1 MKDINTHNIKK
12 FLLIGIIFSFTNFV
26 TISLFKKVDVKNI
39 NINGA
44 EFISIDDVIEN
55 SSLQLPERLIF
66 IKKKLIENELKKNI
80 YLRKISI
87 NKQIFPFGLKINI
100 QTRKPVAFADRQEN
114 GKKVEGFVDKDGVF
128 IEKKWVPESDKLI
141 FPIKITGWDKD
152 YKKII
157 SLLLINYENN
167 ENLEVIKI
175 SSKGFVTLEEKFF
188 QKIYLGSQVKELEE
202 KINLIFDIKEQYIK
216 QKKRKKIKNLDL
228 TDLNN
233 PKIKVF
239 IP

>member
-1 MKDINTHNIKK
+1 VKDISTHNIKK
-12 FLLIGIIFSFTNFV
+12 FLLIGIIFLFTNFV

-44 EFISIDDVIEN
+44 EFISIDDIIEN

-66 IKKKLIENELKKNI
+66 IKTKLIENELKKNI

-114 GKKVEGFVDKDGVF
+114 GKKVEGFVDKYGVF

-141 FPIKITGWDKD
+141 FPIKIIGWDKD

-157 SLLLINYENN
+157 SLLIIKYENN

-202 KINLIFDIKEQYIK
+202 RINLIFDIKEQYIK

>member
-1 MKDINTHNIKK
+1 
-12 FLLIGIIFSFTNFV
+12 
-26 TISLFKKVDVKNI
+26 LFKKVDVKNI

-66 IKKKLIENELKKNI
+66 IKTKLIENELKKNI

-100 QTRKPVAFADRQEN
+100 QTRKPVAFADKEEN

>member
-12 FLLIGIIFSFTNFV
+12 FLLIGIIFFFTNFV

-66 IKKKLIENELKKNI
+66 IKTKLIENELKKNI

-100 QTRKPVAFADRQEN
+100 QTRKPVAFADKEEN

>member
-12 FLLIGIIFSFTNFV
+12 FLLIGIIFFFTNFV

-44 EFISIDDVIEN
+44 EFISIDDVVEN

-66 IKKKLIENELKKNI
+66 IKTKLIENELKKNI

-100 QTRKPVAFADRQEN
+100 QTRKPVAFADKEEN